1 MDIVMSMKI
10 HFLCLLFL
18 SVLTLSAPA
27 SSVAAESLK
36 ESSNKASGQ
45 VTGQVSGQVSGQV
58 LVAKGVQLKPGG
70 VLFIFAKKSGNP
82 MPAAVLRIP
91 DPKLPLD
98 FALSGKNAMVPG
110 TPFDGPF
117 TITARYSPGGDVM
130 DKSGPEAVL
139 SKPVAVGTTGI
150 KLELKTK

>member
-1 MDIVMSMKI
+1 MSMKI
-10 HFLCLLFL
+10 HLLFL
-18 SVLTLSAPA
+18 LVLSGSFFGVPSFSAGAGSV
-27 SSVAAESLK
+27 
-36 ESSNKASGQ
+36 NGQ
-45 VTGQVSGQVSGQV
+45 SGQVSGEV
-58 LVAKGVQLKPGG
+58 MVAKGVQLKPGG

-91 DPKLPLD
+91 DPKLPLE
-98 FALSGKNAMVPG
+98 FSLSGKNAMVPG

-139 SKPVAVGTTGI
+139 SKPVAVGTAGI
-150 KLELKTK
+150 KLELKSK